1 MRKLLQA
8 LAIGVL
14 ASATVATAQDNPFST
29 FNKKAYGRVKQM
41 LLASAEE
48 MPEANYSF
56 KPTDSVR
63 SYGQIIGHLADA
75 QYLFCSVAL
84 GEKNPELKIEQTK
97 TSKADLI
104 AALNTAFAYC
114 DKAYDGMTDA
124 AGGQMVKFFGNDM
137 PKLGVLSFNN
147 MHNFEHYGNIVTY
160 LRMKNLVPPSSQ
172 QQPPATQP
180 KK

>member
-48 MPEANYSF
+48 MPEASYNF
-56 KPTDSVR
+56 KPTDAVR
-63 SYGQIIGHLADA
+63 SYGQVIGHLADA

-84 GEKNPELKIEQTK
+84 GEKNPSPNIEK
-97 TSKADLI
+97 TTTAKADLI
-104 AALNTAFAYC
+104 AALKEGIAYC
-114 DKAYDGMTDA
+114 TKAYDGMTDA
-124 AGGQMVKFFGNDM
+124 AATEKVKFFGGDM
-137 PKLGVLSFNN
+137 PKLGVL
-147 MHNFEHYGNIVTY
+147 T
-160 LRMKNLVPPSSQ
+160 
-172 QQPPATQP
+172 
-180 KK
+180 